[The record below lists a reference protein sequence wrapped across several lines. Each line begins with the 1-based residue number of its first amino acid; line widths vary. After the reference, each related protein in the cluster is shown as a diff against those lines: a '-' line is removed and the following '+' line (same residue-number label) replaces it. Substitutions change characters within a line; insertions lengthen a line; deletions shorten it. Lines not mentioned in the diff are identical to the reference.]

1 MVIITILVS
10 VTEVNAG
17 FRVSPAI
24 INLTTKNLSD
34 LNDNGKNTNLHNM
47 YMYFFSSTADIQFS

>member
-17 FRVSPAI
+17 FRLSPAI

-34 LNDNGKNTNLHNM
+34 LNDNGKKYKPT
-47 YMYFFSSTADIQFS
+47 